1 MMLLPPSYN
10 LTTPRL
16 GLRRWLPSDLEPFA
30 QMNQDPAVREFFP
43 GLLTYDETK
52 EMVESLER
60 HFDQHSYGF
69 YAMDLLE
76 TGEFLGF
83 TGLSHPSMDAWFTP
97 CVEIGWRLKKEA
109 WNRGYATEAALACL
123 RHGWDVL
130 GLSKIYAYTAVLN
143 VRSERVMQKI
153 GMRKAGGFEHP
164 KIAPGHPL
172 RLHVVYEI

>member
-1 MMLLPPSYN
+1 MLSSPSYN

-52 EMVESLER
+52 EMVESLEH
-60 HFDQHSYGF
+60 HFDQYGYGF

-83 TGLSHPSMDAWFTP
+83 TGLSHPSLDAWFTP

-143 VRSERVMQKI
+143 LRSERVMQKI

>member
-1 MMLLPPSYN
+1 MLLSHSYH

-16 GLRRWLPSDLEPFA
+16 GLRRWLLSDLEPFA
-30 QMNQDPAVREFFP
+30 QMNQDPVVREFFP
-43 GLLTYDETK
+43 GLLTYDEAI
-52 EMVESLER
+52 EMVQLLEH
-60 HFDQHSYGF
+60 HFDQYGYGF

-83 TGLSHPSMDAWFTP
+83 TGLSHPSLDAWFTP

-123 RHGWDVL
+123 RHGLDVL

-143 VRSERVMQKI
+143 LRSERVMQKI
-153 GMRKAGGFEHP
+153 GMRKAGAFEHP
-164 KIAPGHPL
+164 KVAPGHPL